1 MSNLQNIKLLEEL
14 MEEHEERFGTRP
26 TLDGLSDA
34 DKVTTLQHAICNG
47 YPVEFDFDG
56 DWQGARIDLLS
67 REIRYL
73 NEDILALRKIQN
85 IHLAIITIAL
95 LLFLITIL

>member
-1 MSNLQNIKLLEEL
+1 MNKEILEYYLEA
-14 MEEHEERFGTRP
+14 HEEKFGTRP
-26 TLDGLSDA
+26 EIKKPIAEQIDILNKALKD
-34 DKVTTLQHAICNG
+34 G
-47 YPVEFDFDG
+47 YPVEYGDDFDG

-67 REIRYL
+67 REIKYL
-73 NEDILALRKIQN
+73 NKDILALRKIQN